1 MHDRLAGR
9 QPVAKSVRRVLPA
22 VAVLATAVV
31 CAPAWGD
38 TSVNV
43 IGDSVIVTDPPLG
56 QATIEATRPDALTGK
71 PVVIGFYS
79 GSSNGSLPLTVNTT
93 TATPVSPDGDCWQ
106 KGALS
111 QAVTPDILPGD
122 RVTVTS
128 QPDPFGSA
136 TSASVVVPPEGAP
149 GAGGPI
155 PSCSSV
161 APFAQN
167 AVTDAPKTV
176 AGGSFAVSGVAQPL
190 ATDVAASVTDG
201 SRSTAPVDVAPNSDG
216 TWSAT
221 IPSDQ
226 VGTLAGG
233 ALTVTPVFGV
243 PDVSTG
249 APAHIAGVPI
259 SLQNAPAA
267 AVAGAAQSSGAA
279 STPATPRGNASA
291 NPRVSSVRLTSP
303 ISLARARGGLRASF
317 VVPAGARVI
326 DVRLLLGKRTV
337 VHRVVSAGKAGKR
350 QTVVLSGKALHRGR
364 YTLALRSGSTRT
376 QLGTS
381 VLRTIRVR

>member
-1 MHDRLAGR
+1 
-9 QPVAKSVRRVLPA
+9 
-22 VAVLATAVV
+22 
-31 CAPAWGD
+31 
-38 TSVNV
+38 
-43 IGDSVIVTDPPLG
+43 
-56 QATIEATRPDALTGK
+56 
-71 PVVIGFYS
+71 
-79 GSSNGSLPLTVNTT
+79 
-93 TATPVSPDGDCWQ
+93 
-106 KGALS
+106 
-111 QAVTPDILPGD
+111 
-122 RVTVTS
+122 
-128 QPDPFGSA
+128 
-136 TSASVVVPPEGAP
+136 
-149 GAGGPI
+149 
-155 PSCSSV
+155 V

-233 ALTVTPVFGV
+233 ALTVTPVFAV

-279 STPATPRGNASA
+279 STPATPQGKASA
-291 NPRVSSVRLTSP
+291 HPRVSSVRLTSP
-303 ISLARARGGLRASF
+303 ISLARARDGLRASF

-337 VHRVVSAGKAGKR
+337 VRRVVSAGKAGKR
-350 QTVVLSGKALHRGR
+350 QTVVLSGKALRRGR
-364 YTLALRSGSTRT
+364 YTLALRSGSSRT